1 MDSISLTA
9 IQPELNR
16 FIDNALIE
24 DVGDGDH
31 SSLASIPYEATG
43 KANLY
48 VKENGIIAG
57 INIAQYIF
65 NKIDPDIKFKAFISD
80 GSDVKNGDIAFTIE
94 GRIQSI
100 LMLERLMLNI
110 MQRMS
115 GIATRTHTMAGIIK
129 DLPVKLIDTRKTTPG
144 MRFLEKMAV
153 RMGGGYNHR
162 AGLYDMIMLK
172 DNHVDGAGGIEKAIE
187 ATHQYLKE
195 KKRDLKVEIETRNLD
210 EVKKVMA
217 RGGVDRIMLD
227 NFDIDN
233 LKKAVEIIDH
243 KYETEASGGITE
255 DNLRDYALTGV
266 DFISSSA
273 MAHSVK
279 SLDLSLKLVK

>member
-9 IQPELNR
+9 IQPELDR

-31 SSLASIPYEATG
+31 SSLASIPYEAIG

-48 VKENGIIAG
+48 VKENGVIAG

-80 GSDVKNGDIAFTIE
+80 GSDVKIGDIAFTIE

-100 LMLERLMLNI
+100 LMLERLVLNI

-115 GIATRTHTMAGIIK
+115 GIATRTHTMVGIIK

-210 EVKKVMA
+210 EVKMVLA
-217 RGGVDRIMLD
+217 IGGVDRIMLD

-243 KYETEASGGITE
+243 KYQTEASGGITE

>member
-1 MDSISLTA
+1 LDSISLTA
-9 IQPELNR
+9 IQPELDR

-31 SSLASIPYEATG
+31 SSLASIPYEAIG

-48 VKENGIIAG
+48 VKENGVIAG

-80 GSDVKNGDIAFTIE
+80 GSDVKIGDIAFTIE

-100 LMLERLMLNI
+100 LMLERLVLNI

-115 GIATRTHTMAGIIK
+115 GIATRTHTMVGIIK

-195 KKRDLKVEIETRNLD
+195 KKRDLKVEIETRNLE

-217 RGGVDRIMLD
+217 IGGVDRIMLD

-243 KYETEASGGITE
+243 KYQTEASGGITE

>member
-9 IQPELNR
+9 IQPELDR

-31 SSLASIPYEATG
+31 SSLASIPYEAIG

-48 VKENGIIAG
+48 VKENGVIAG

-80 GSDVKNGDIAFTIE
+80 GSDVKIGDIAFTIE

-100 LMLERLMLNI
+100 LMLERLVLNI

-115 GIATRTHTMAGIIK
+115 GIATRTHTMVGIIK

-195 KKRDLKVEIETRNLD
+195 KKRDLKVEIETRNLE

-217 RGGVDRIMLD
+217 IGGVDRIMLD

-243 KYETEASGGITE
+243 KYQTEASGGITE